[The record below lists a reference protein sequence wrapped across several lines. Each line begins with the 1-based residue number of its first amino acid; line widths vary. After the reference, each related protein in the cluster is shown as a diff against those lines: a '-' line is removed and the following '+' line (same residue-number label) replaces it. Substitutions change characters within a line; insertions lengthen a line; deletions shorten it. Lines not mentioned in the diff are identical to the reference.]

1 MHHVRKWSG
10 RTVMMTITHTFD
22 TLTVLQA
29 LSQALSIFTTTLE
42 VCPMKSLISQM
53 IQERE
58 FTKGW

>member
-1 MHHVRKWSG
+1 
-10 RTVMMTITHTFD
+10 MMTITHTFD

>member
-1 MHHVRKWSG
+1 
-10 RTVMMTITHTFD
+10 MMTTTHTFD